1 MDNDFQDLEAEL
13 KALRPA
19 APSRELH
26 ARVTRELTP
35 AGRALPWWMWSAVP
49 AAAALI
55 IAFTL
60 AQRNALPGVVEAD
73 ATPQFR
79 PVSAENVLYSA
90 QDEGPVT
97 LADGTLA
104 RRVRSSYVDTI
115 TWENPRNNASL
126 RWSVPREEIRIVPV
140 RFQ

>member
-1 MDNDFQDLEAEL
+1 MDDDFQALEAEL
-13 KALRPA
+13 KALQPA

-35 AGRALPWWMWSAVP
+35 VGAALPWWIWSVVP
-49 AAAALI
+49 VAAALL

-60 AQRNALPGVVEAD
+60 AQRHAIPVGVEAG
-73 ATPQFR
+73 ASPQFR
-79 PVSAENVLYSA
+79 PVSAENVLYST